1 MDLVEF
7 FLDVERNDLQHLLTN
22 PRAKNT
28 EKQRRMTSA
37 YFQAS
42 KKMWKDQGRGL
53 TEEEKNKVIREAEL
67 AYNREIRQRRKA
79 RAFEKVAFVTPT
91 RFSN

>member
-1 MDLVEF
+1 MDIVEF
-7 FLDVERNDLQHLLTN
+7 FLDIERNDLQYLLTN

-28 EKQRRMTSA
+28 EKQSKMTSA

-42 KKMWKDQGRGL
+42 KKMWKEEGRNL

-67 AYNREIRQRRKA
+67 AYNREVRQRRKLMTLDKIA
-79 RAFEKVAFVTPT
+79 SVTL
-91 RFSN
+91 